1 MRVRSAGIL
10 ASASLALCI
19 VSAARAQELVPRAYV
34 VTPVTSNAVTVS
46 YTRLDGSLEFA
57 GAVPIT
63 DATATV
69 NLPVLSY
76 YHSFSLLGRSA
87 NAAVVLPYGIGD
99 FQGLV
104 AEVPRSAHRAGFLD
118 SAARVSMNF
127 LGGPAMDSTEF
138 AKWTQKTLLG
148 MSLTVYAPTG
158 QYDPTRL
165 INYGSNRWAFRPEI
179 GYSQRW
185 GHWVLDGYVAATFFT
200 HNNEF
205 LVRNVRAQRPVE
217 AFEAHL
223 SYDFGRRAWV
233 SLDAN
238 FWRGGDTSL
247 NGVFNPH
254 TNQKSSRVG
263 LTIAVPFTLH
273 QSLKIS
279 YSDGAYVRYGGNYHS
294 VSLAWQY
301 AWIGWRLH

>member
-1 MRVRSAGIL
+1 MRGRSTGIL
-10 ASASLALCI
+10 AFASLVCVASALH
-19 VSAARAQELVPRAYV
+19 AQELVPRAYV

-46 YTRLDGSLEFA
+46 YTRLDGSLNFA

-69 NLPVLSY
+69 NLPVASY

-87 NAAVVLPYGIGD
+87 NAAVIVPYGIGD
-99 FQGLV
+99 FQGL
-104 AEVPRSAHRAGFLD
+104 ASDVPRFAHRTGLLD
-118 SAARVSMNF
+118 STARVSVNL
-127 LGGPAMDSTEF
+127 LGGPAMDTTEF
-138 AKWTQKTLLG
+138 AKWTQKNILG

-179 GYSQRW
+179 GYSRRW
-185 GHWVLDGYVAATFFT
+185 GHWLWDGYIAATFFT
-200 HNNEF
+200 DNNEF
-205 LVRNVRAQRPVE
+205 FTHNVRSQKPVE
-217 AFEAHL
+217 AFETHL

-247 NGVFNPH
+247 NGVFNPA

-263 LTIAVPFTLH
+263 LTVSVPFTPH
-273 QSLKIS
+273 QSVKIS
-279 YSDGAYVRYGGNYHS
+279 YSDGAYVRYGGNYQS
-294 VSLAWQY
+294 VTLAWQY
-301 AWIGWRLH
+301 AWIGWRFH